1 MKPGAVIP
9 DRRTNKRY
17 LEAENDDTVTED
29 SIQSA

>member
-17 LEAENDDTVTED
+17 LEVEDDDRVTED
-29 SIQSA
+29 EIQSA